1 MNTNTSQAK
10 AGEQTFKLT
19 EAAKRAAEGN
29 GLGSDAART
38 AGDWAAD
45 ARQQATKHTTDSF
58 AKSVEAFSNQAR
70 EAGAWMNRTLGFS
83 GEDAER
89 LTERAK
95 QNMEAVT
102 RGSTI
107 LTQAFQDMSRSW
119 IELAQNQWQRNLDGM
134 NRLTRSKSVQDFTT
148 IHSELIREG
157 LQHTIEDS
165 RALAETSLRAV
176 NDAGKTFE
184 VISPTNTAR
193 AAA

>member
-1 MNTNTSQAK
+1 MNTNTNQAK
-10 AGEQTFKLT
+10 AGEQAFKLT
-19 EAAKRAAEGN
+19 EAAKRGAEGN
-29 GLGSDAART
+29 GVGSDASRT

-58 AKSVEAFSNQAR
+58 AKGVEAFSDQTR
-70 EAGAWMNRTLGFS
+70 EAGAWMNRALGFS

-89 LTERAK
+89 LTERSK

-107 LTQAFQDMSRSW
+107 MTQAFQDLSRSW
-119 IELAQNQWQRNLDGM
+119 FELAQNQWQRSLDGM

-157 LQHTIEDS
+157 FQHTIEDS
-165 RALAETSLRAV
+165 RAMAETSLRAV
-176 NDAGKTFE
+176 NDASKTLE
-184 VISPTNTAR
+184 LISPPNTAR